1 MERPEPDFSL
11 MDLYAEIA
19 LEENESSGAMT
30 VTEIRKETGLSEET
44 VRERVRKLLEEGKLE
59 RTKKRIIDLSG
70 RRMTVPAYRVKDGG

>member
-1 MERPEPDFSL
+1 